1 MAELVAEGE
10 ATSCKSSLAS
20 LPDVTSN
27 FLTRPWQKARIRI
40 PKSTVMTFQTWA
52 MRNSALHGLILGRAN
67 KGKNWSAVRVVVA
80 DSIERIWDNE
90 KVKVLC
96 GDMDMQFIGLVTHGH
111 VDEQKRELAKTW
123 GLRFLTADLKTSLFI
138 CVS

>member
-1 MAELVAEGE
+1 M
-10 ATSCKSSLAS
+10 
-20 LPDVTSN
+20 
-27 FLTRPWQKARIRI
+27 
-40 PKSTVMTFQTWA
+40 
-52 MRNSALHGLILGRAN
+52 
-67 KGKNWSAVRVVVA
+67 VVA

-96 GDMDMQFIGLVTHGH
+96 GDMDMQFIGLVTRGH